1 MNDSPQDEPQT
12 FASFLNL
19 VKKLEKVVQ
28 ETPELSM
35 GEKEKEEEAKGIS
48 EDRSASEELASAQ
61 IVKESELE
69 GVEKHTDKIKKE
81 DVQIKTNG
89 KGKLKESTIEYLLKI
104 EEQLIQHYSGTEVQL
119 EDFYFKIEDISDEQ
133 IVRKIKSKFHSME
146 NISLRKK
153 LNVGFPFAL
162 FKIDGKYKI
171 TVPISTGEMAIPTY
185 VEGSRKHLKL
195 QSIGTKE
202 IPTLDSDEINIWN
215 QAMSKLQLKITQ
227 ILNYKAKD
235 DLSKINP
242 ENIQLV
248 EADIITIQ
256 EFIKGY
262 EKKIKDVKSF
272 SVEIYKFLEDL
283 KQNISDGKGLW
294 KDFEEFLEA
303 STNLKEQIESLQK
316 KHQELSKETQI
327 EYLKL
332 RKEQRQING
341 KTKRYKIEEKRGK
354 EITREK
360 KKELVTNLREFQ
372 SKKKHLQ
379 RDIDKTKEIQ
389 DTVDLWNEILL
400 TEDQQTAT
408 QKIRENYDLAL
419 FSSINGLLEEGAS
432 EEIFGKIREYETS
445 IDKITIHVIYIPATI
460 CEFRAVQK
468 EKKIEGKIAYF
479 NLTKEITFFKPTLV

>member
-28 ETPELSM
+28 ETPELSK
-35 GEKEKEEEAKGIS
+35 GGKEKDEDTKGIS
-48 EDRSASEELASAQ
+48 EDKSASEELASAQ

-81 DVQIKTNG
+81 EGQIKING
-89 KGKLKESTIEYLLKI
+89 KGKLKEGTIEYLLKI

-146 NISLRKK
+146 NISIRKK

-202 IPTLDSDEINIWN
+202 IPTLDSNEINIWN
-215 QAMSKLQLKITQ
+215 
-227 ILNYKAKD
+227 
-235 DLSKINP
+235 
-242 ENIQLV
+242 
-248 EADIITIQ
+248 IITIQ

-262 EKKIKDVKSF
+262 ENKIKDVKSF
-272 SVEIYKFLEDL
+272 SVEIYKFLEEL

-316 KHQELSKETQI
+316 RHRELSKESQI

-389 DTVDLWNEILL
+389 EAVDLWNEILL
-400 TEDQQTAT
+400 TEDQQIAT

-419 FSSINGLLEEGAS
+419 FSSINGFLEEGAR
-432 EEIFGKIREYETS
+432 EEIFGKIIEYETS
-445 IDKITIHVIYIPATI
+445 IDQITIHVIYIPAII
-460 CEFRAVQK
+460 CEFRAVQD
-468 EKKIEGKIAYF
+468 EKKIEGKMAYF
-479 NLTKEITFFKPTLV
+479 NLTKEIAFFKPTLV